1 MPKHSNSSRS
11 NNNSCSYSRA
21 TLEGVARF
29 IFQRWNTKVSCFFSA
44 IVCGICGQLIL
55 LQFGERH
62 QTIYLFYKSFPY
74 IDQPSVRIMRKI
86 FPLLLSS
93 LLPAV
98 SSSAQILFQERFNG
112 YTLNNN
118 SAHITNYTN
127 WNISNIAA
135 DTLVYKNTT
144 PLPFGKTEYK
154 NDAWVASKLPLTN
167 DTVAM
172 VAGYLQG
179 AVYTPD
185 KWLLLPPL
193 SISQANVF
201 LSWESKVAATT
212 NFEAYQVLLATNN
225 TANPTVADFTTTLY
239 STNMDTNFSYNNFVR
254 RAVPLSAYNGQTV
267 RIAFRYK
274 NGTIAAANFCLYLDD
289 IVVENVLTATDVAMK
304 DFSMPKYVP
313 KGNNTVSF
321 TITNRG
327 YTPVTSVEAGFR
339 YDGNPEVSNTINISP
354 ALTYGQSAKL
364 SLPGTVNIPN
374 AGSSSFKVF
383 LKKVNGANSP
393 VPANDTAV
401 KKQFVYDYKPV
412 RRLLLENIT
421 GAWCSACPDVSHE
434 LHDLYKKMK
443 DTVIVASVHDAST
456 TYGDPMTIGL
466 SYPLMTAYDGSSYP
480 QVLWGRTPMMDR
492 FPEYDDAWY
501 LTPQAPSPSVARN
514 YAQDFCPVDVSI
526 TGRSYNAATRQ
537 ISFTVQAKFV
547 TDDDGAYNLNCYLV
561 EDSCWSTNY
570 GWAQYNGGNGDPTSP
585 YYGQGNP
592 IPNYKHKHVVINVG
606 DQAWGNATAIP
617 ATQTAGQVYSKQY
630 TFTLPQPT
638 ANINRYNPDKIKIV
652 AFVQG
657 RGTTLG
663 QKKIINASKELEI
676 KPVGIASFADLV
688 SAFSVYPNPA
698 SGTASVG
705 LTLKRKA
712 DVHIEVSNAL
722 GQLVYELPA
731 AGQTAGSQTYE
742 LPLQALKP
750 GVYFVSLSAD
760 GERDVRKLIVQ

>member
-1 MPKHSNSSRS
+1 
-11 NNNSCSYSRA
+11 
-21 TLEGVARF
+21 
-29 IFQRWNTKVSCFFSA
+29 
-44 IVCGICGQLIL
+44 
-55 LQFGERH
+55 
-62 QTIYLFYKSFPY
+62 
-74 IDQPSVRIMRKI
+74 MRKI

-93 LLPAV
+93 LLPAL
-98 SSSAQILFQERFNG
+98 SSSAQIIFQERFNG

-127 WNISNIAA
+127 WNISNIPS
-135 DTLVYKNTT
+135 DTLVYKGTS

-154 NDAWVASKLPLTN
+154 NDAWMVSKLPLTN

-225 TANPTVADFTTTLY
+225 TANPTTADFTTTLY

-254 RAVPLSAYNGQTV
+254 RSVPLSAYNGQTV

-274 NGTIAAANFCLYLDD
+274 NGSIPANFCLYLDD
-289 IVVENVLTATDVAMK
+289 IVVENVQAASDVAVK
-304 DFSMPKYVP
+304 EFSMPKYVP
-313 KGNNTVSF
+313 KGNNTISF
-321 TITNRG
+321 IITNKG
-327 YTPVTSVEAGFR
+327 HTPVNSVEAGFT
-339 YDGNPEVSNTINISP
+339 YDSNPPVTGTISISP
-354 ALTYGQSAKL
+354 ALAYGQSARL
-364 SLPGTVNIPN
+364 SFPGTVNIPN
-374 AGSSSFKVF
+374 AGSSVFKVF
-383 LKKVNGANSP
+383 VKKVNGNAST

-401 KKQFVYDYKPV
+401 KKQFVYDYKPL

-443 DTVIVASVHDAST
+443 DTVIVASVHDGST

-466 SYPLMTAYDGSSYP
+466 SYPLMSAYDGNSYP
-480 QVLWGRTPMMDR
+480 QVLWGRAPMMDR

-501 LTPQAPSPSVARN
+501 LVPQAPDPSRVRGYTQEFSPVEVSV
-514 YAQDFCPVDVSI
+514 

-547 TDDDGAYNLNCYLV
+547 TDDDGAYNINCYLV
-561 EDSCWSTNY
+561 EDSCWSSNY
-570 GWAQYNGGNGDPTSP
+570 GWAQYNGGNGDISSP
-585 YYGQGNP
+585 YYGLGNP
-592 IPNYKHKHVVINVG
+592 IPNYKHKHVVIAAGDNV
-606 DQAWGNATAIP
+606 WGNTTVIP

-630 TFTLPQPT
+630 TFTLQQPT

-657 RGTTLG
+657 RGPTTG
-663 QKKIINASKELEI
+663 EKRIINAAKEVDI
-676 KPVGIASFADLV
+676 KPVGIASLSGLV

-698 SGTASVG
+698 AEDATVS
-705 LTLKRKA
+705 LTLERNA
-712 DVHIEVSNAL
+712 EVSISLSNAL
-722 GQLVYELPA
+722 GQVMYI
-731 AGQTAGSQTYE
+731 QTPGMQHTGVHHYT
-742 LPLQALKP
+742 LPLQAMSA
-750 GVYFVSLSAD
+750 GIYFVTLDVD
-760 GERDVRKLIVQ
+760 GQREVRRLIIQ